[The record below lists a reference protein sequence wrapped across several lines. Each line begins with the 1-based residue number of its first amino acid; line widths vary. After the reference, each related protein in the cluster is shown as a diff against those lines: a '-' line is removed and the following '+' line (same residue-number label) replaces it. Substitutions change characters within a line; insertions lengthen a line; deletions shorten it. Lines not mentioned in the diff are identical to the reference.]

1 MSREPRPSRNTANQR
16 KRALNTTTRTIA
28 LVTGI
33 LFVIT
38 FLGSIPALIL
48 YDPVLHDPNYIVGAG
63 ADWRVTLGA
72 FLEVI
77 TGVANVGTAVVL
89 FPILRLEHETLAIGY
104 VASRIIESTFIVI
117 GVFSLLSIVTLRQHF
132 AGASGADA
140 ATLVIAGRSL
150 VAVHDW
156 TFLLGPGLLSGA
168 GTGMMLGYMMYRTGL
183 VPRGMTLLG
192 LVGGPLVSASGILV
206 LFGVYEQLSLWSAI
220 ATIPEFFWELSLGIW
235 LIVKGF
241 NASPITAGYERQL
254 AVGTA

>member
-1 MSREPRPSRNTANQR
+1 MSRVPDPLPKPANQR
-16 KRALNTTTRTIA
+16 TRLLNRTRTIA
-28 LVTGI
+28 LITGV

-77 TGVANVGTAVVL
+77 TAIANVGTAVVL

-117 GVFSLLSIVTLRQHF
+117 GVFSLLAIVTLRQHF

-140 ATLVIAGRSL
+140 ATRVIAGTSL

-156 TFLLGPGLLSGA
+156 TFLLGPGLLSGV
-168 GTGMMLGYMMYRTGL
+168 GTGTMLGYMMYRTGL
-183 VPRGMTLLG
+183 VPRATTLLG

-206 LFGVYEQLSLWSAI
+206 LFGVYDQLSLWSGV
-220 ATIPEFFWELSLGIW
+220 ATIPEFLWELSLGIW
-235 LIVKGF
+235 LIVWGF
-241 NASPITAGYERQL
+241 SAVPIIARYRPRLAAG
-254 AVGTA
+254 AA